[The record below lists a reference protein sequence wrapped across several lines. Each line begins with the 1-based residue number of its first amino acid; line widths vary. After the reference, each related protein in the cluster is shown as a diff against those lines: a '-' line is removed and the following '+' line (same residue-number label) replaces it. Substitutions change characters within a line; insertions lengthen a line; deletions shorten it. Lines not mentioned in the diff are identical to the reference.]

1 MHTRIRSHAHAHNDT
16 AWTRTTWT
24 YGMAALTRV
33 FLKLNV
39 SFIFPATPP
48 CCCWLKIHPCYPSM
62 LLLLLLLLFI
72 SLDLLLIYC
81 FDTFYLSINS
91 SWLFLFPFLTG
102 REWMAVARN
111 GVSKHITSFV
121 KPFLALLLS
130 LHSCTLAFLH
140 FILAFSHSRVRAI
153 WFQRSKWTIDHQR

>member
-1 MHTRIRSHAHAHNDT
+1 
-16 AWTRTTWT
+16 
-24 YGMAALTRV
+24 
-33 FLKLNV
+33 
-39 SFIFPATPP
+39 
-48 CCCWLKIHPCYPSM
+48 M
-62 LLLLLLLLFI
+62 LLLLLLLLFT

-153 WFQRSKWTIDHQR
+153 WFQRSK